1 MSNSFFLIKNGALV
15 PAGSAASPTISSIS
29 DEDTGFYFS
38 AANTLSI
45 ATGGTQR
52 FDFSS
57 SGLLSANAAGGGITI
72 GAASN
77 TTPTLLPNKVST
89 TTGIGA
95 NTSGNLSLIAT
106 ATEVVRITS
115 TDMTMMSSAKLIL
128 AADPSDDLEAS
139 TKRYVDDSVAAAVT
153 GGAAGAGLTFS
164 LGALNIGTASSGRI
178 VVNAD
183 NIDLATIGTAGTY
196 QSVTVDAY
204 GRISAG
210 LSITDLTSATA
221 ATSDEIAV
229 ASAANSFAAR
239 KVTLSSVLSA
249 ISAVSTSRTISTTA
263 PLAGGGDLSAN
274 RTLTFSITSLVNTA
288 LTGSD
293 EVVAA
298 DASASFA
305 PVKRTISSL
314 ISDLSIWTATNDG
327 AASGLDADLLDGQHG
342 SYYAIGSRN
351 ISTTLPIAGGG
362 DLSVD
367 RTLSLNITGLVN
379 TAVTSSDELVVAD
392 ASAGFA
398 PIKRTLGSALTDLG
412 VIVGDAE
419 LTAIAGLTS
428 AADSL
433 PYFTGSGTAALTTL
447 TSFGRNLIDDVDAL
461 AMRATLGLGT
471 AATQNTGTSGN
482 TIPFLDGTNTWSG
495 SQTMTVSS
503 SFGNPLALVS
513 TNADANEGPYL
524 LFKRNSAS
532 PANNDRVGAF
542 LWQSNDNALT
552 MTTMAEIG
560 AYIDN
565 VTTASLASTLVVKT
579 RVAGAYGDRFYFKA
593 GLYSSGASG
602 GDQGVNTINATTLYE
617 AGTSLASK
625 YQGLDSELTAIAGL
639 TSAADRLPYFTG
651 SGTAALATFTTA
663 GRNLIDDADTT
674 AQRTTL
680 GLGTAATQN
689 TGTSGNTI
697 PFLDGANTWSGNQ
710 SFTSTTTIFD
720 LTDASATAGPTLAIR
735 RLSASPAV
743 SDLVGVVAFSA
754 LDDSANLFT
763 IGQIQAQIQDPT
775 NGSEDGSLNFTA
787 SIAGTLANVM
797 FVGNGVLINGATG
810 GFQGNGTLNAVTLY
824 ENGTSLASKYQGL
837 DSELTAIAGLTSA
850 ADRLPYFTG
859 SGTAALATFTSA
871 GRNLIDDAD
880 TTAQRTTLGL
890 GTAAT
895 QNTGTSGANIPF
907 LNGANTWSADQVD
920 TNAQG
925 WKLATGAGSSTA
937 PTLFPNRTY
946 NAGISS
952 VNAAPNG
959 ADIYIIAASAVS
971 NTATSV
977 AKFGALT
984 ITNYVN
990 VTDTTS
996 GGYYLKTGAASATV
1010 PTLIPLNT
1018 HTDTGIGSAGAD
1030 TVSIIGFS
1038 TEIARYTTSAI
1049 THYAS
1054 VSDTNASG
1062 YRLVTGA
1069 ASSTAPT
1076 LVPNKAAA
1084 TTGIGAQAS
1093 GNISLIVAA
1102 TEALRLDSSNITSYK
1117 NVIINTSANSALTIS
1132 GAGNAGIEIG
1142 RVDGS
1147 SSSPYIDFHSGAT
1160 VVDYDSRFVAAG
1172 GSGASGGGAL
1182 EFFGASIYTG
1192 GQGAGWQ
1199 LTHQAASSTAP
1210 TLVPNRGS
1218 TTTGIGA
1225 QASGNISLIAA
1236 GTEAVRVTSTDVSIR
1251 GSVTMTLAVDP
1262 SSALHAV
1269 TKQYVD
1275 NRKESIWV
1283 PGAGMITRTTN
1294 GAAAGTAE
1302 TTTNKVMIKTLD
1314 FDASTIEY
1322 AQFQVNMPKSWNEGT
1337 MTAVFV
1343 WSHASTTTNFGV
1355 VWGIQ
1360 GLAIS
1365 DDDALDTAFGTAV
1378 TVTDTGGTTNDI
1390 YRTSETSAF
1399 TIGNSPAEN
1408 DVVTFQVYRNATDGS
1423 DTMAIDARLHGVM
1436 LFYTTNAVTDA

>member
-1 MSNSFFLIKNGALV
+1 MSNFFYIKNGALV
-15 PAGSAASPTISSIS
+15 PAGSATTPTLSTIG
-29 DEDTGFYFS
+29 DEDTGLYFS
-38 AANTLSI
+38 AANVLSI
-45 ATGGTQR
+45 ATDGSQR
-52 FDFSS
+52 FDFANT
-57 SGLLSANAAGGGITI
+57 GLLSANSSGSMLAVS
-72 GAASN
+72 AASA
-77 TTPTLLPNKVST
+77 TVPSLIPNRAST

-95 NTSGNLSLIAT
+95 NASGNLSLIAT
-106 ATEVVRITS
+106 ATEVARITS
-115 TDMTMMSSAKLIL
+115 TDMTMMSSARLFL

-139 TKRYVDDSVAAAVT
+139 TKRYVDDSVASAVT

-164 LGALNIGTASSGRI
+164 LGALNVGTASSGRI

-204 GRISAG
+204 GRVSAG
-210 LSITDLTSATA
+210 LSITNLTSATA

-229 ASAANSFAAR
+229 ASAANSFAVR
-239 KVTLSSVLSA
+239 KVTLSSLLSA

-263 PLAGGGDLSAN
+263 PLAGGGDLSTN
-274 RTLTFSITSLVNTA
+274 RTLTFSITSLANTA
-288 LTGSD
+288 LSSSD
-293 EVVAA
+293 ELVAA

-305 PVKRTISSL
+305 PVKRTIGNL
-314 ISDLSIWTATNDG
+314 ITDLSIWTATNDG
-327 AASGLDADLLDGQHG
+327 ASSGLDADLLDGQHG

-362 DLSVD
+362 DLSAD
-367 RTLSLNITGLVN
+367 RTLSLNITGLAD
-379 TAVTSSDELVVAD
+379 TAITSVDEIVVAD
-392 ASAGFA
+392 ASASFA
-398 PIKRTLGSALTDLG
+398 PIKRTIGNALTDLNVIYGLTPTDNG
-412 VIVGDAE
+412 VIIGNGSAFVVETGATLKTSLSLTVGTDIQAYSANLTTWSGLAPSANGQSLVTAADYSAMRTLLGLVIGTNVQAYDAD
-419 LTAIAGLTS
+419 LTTWAGLTPS
-428 AADSL
+428 ANAQSLVTAADYSAMRTLLGLVIGTNVQAYDADLTTWAGLTPSANAQSL
-433 PYFTGSGTAALTTL
+433 VTAADY
-447 TSFGRNLIDDVDAL
+447 S
-461 AMRATLGLGT
+461 AMRTLLGLGT
-471 AATQNTGTSGN
+471 AALQNTGTSGAN
-482 TIPFLDGTNTWSG
+482 VPLLNGANTWSA
-495 SQTMTVSS
+495 SQIVTSS
-503 SFGNPLALVS
+503 DSFALPMQFIS
-513 TNADANEGPYL
+513 TNADANAGPYL
-524 LFKRNSAS
+524 YLYRNSAS
-532 PANNDRVGAF
+532 PAANDLISTVSFRG
-542 LWQSNDNALT
+542 NDSALNPT
-552 MTTMAEIG
+552 AYAEIYLQILDPTDG
-560 AYIDN
+560 AESA
-565 VTTASLASTLVVKT
+565 VL
-579 RVAGAYGDRFYFKA
+579 RFSRFTSGTNSDAMQIAA
-593 GLYSSGASG
+593 GLKVGSPTG
-602 GDQGVNTINATTLYE
+602 GDQGV
-617 AGTSLASK
+617 
-625 YQGLDSELTAIAGL
+625 
-639 TSAADRLPYFTG
+639 
-651 SGTAALATFTTA
+651 
-663 GRNLIDDADTT
+663 
-674 AQRTTL
+674 
-680 GLGTAATQN
+680 
-689 TGTSGNTI
+689 
-697 PFLDGANTWSGNQ
+697 
-710 SFTSTTTIFD
+710 
-720 LTDASATAGPTLAIR
+720 
-735 RLSASPAV
+735 
-743 SDLVGVVAFSA
+743 
-754 LDDSANLFT
+754 
-763 IGQIQAQIQDPT
+763 
-775 NGSEDGSLNFTA
+775 
-787 SIAGTLANVM
+787 
-797 FVGNGVLINGATG
+797 
-810 GFQGNGTLNAVTLY
+810 GTLNAVTLY

-859 SGTAALATFTSA
+859 SGTAALATFTTA
-871 GRNLIDDAD
+871 GRNLIDDTD

-907 LNGANTWSADQVD
+907 LNGANTWSADQID

-937 PTLFPNRTY
+937 PILFPNRTY

-959 ADIYIIAASAVS
+959 ADIYVIAASAVS

-977 AKFGALT
+977 AKFGALA

-1069 ASSTAPT
+1069 TSGTVPT
-1076 LVPNKAAA
+1076 LVPNKTYATTGIGSSTANTISLIVSGTETVKVEAGALHIASGGAPTAPSSVHIDAAA
-1084 TTGIGAQAS
+1084 GSVRNLGFYSAGNKRWTFGADNTSESGSEVGSDLLIQAYDDSGTLLQTSYRFIRSLAGTMEMGVPIIASSSSGAQISASAASGTSPSLIPNRGASTTGIGAQAS
-1093 GNISLIVAA
+1093 GNV
-1102 TEALRLDSSNITSYK
+1102 
-1117 NVIINTSANSALTIS
+1117 
-1132 GAGNAGIEIG
+1132 
-1142 RVDGS
+1142 
-1147 SSSPYIDFHSGAT
+1147 
-1160 VVDYDSRFVAAG
+1160 
-1172 GSGASGGGAL
+1172 
-1182 EFFGASIYTG
+1182 
-1192 GQGAGWQ
+1192 
-1199 LTHQAASSTAP
+1199 
-1210 TLVPNRGS
+1210 
-1218 TTTGIGA
+1218 
-1225 QASGNISLIAA
+1225 SLIAA

-1283 PGAGMITRTTN
+1283 PGAGMISRTTN